1 MQGSYT
7 TKLLL
12 ILLIVG
18 LGGAIAFNV
27 LLLGEFNETSDEIHR
42 LEERVEGLEQLGRDS
57 AKAAR
62 EGAEAAGPMERRL
75 EDLDDH
81 LSSLGL
87 KLRANGKRLDA
98 LEAGDLGDL
107 GIDELID
114 QKLVETINKARY
126 GPLGKAPDVEKLG
139 DYLELTE
146 RQKQRITSLLDES
159 KERVYDI
166 MAREMGDDGNMMDR
180 MLETMNGSGDREQ
193 KTKKIL
199 SDLFETTVPGTDE
212 SYFTTLMDIRTKA
225 MSDFQGTLTGEQLK
239 NFEGS
244 GAKIFGIRTG
254 YHPFSEEL
262 QQVLSGVQ

>member
-1 MQGSYT
+1 MQGSNT

-18 LGGAIAFNV
+18 LGGTIAFNI
-27 LLLGEFNETSDEIHR
+27 LLLGKLDKTSDEMKRLEDRVEELERLQRDFAAAADGEIEAGPVAKR
-42 LEERVEGLEQLGRDS
+42 LEE
-57 AKAAR
+57 
-62 EGAEAAGPMERRL
+62 
-75 EDLDDH
+75 LDDH
-81 LSSLGL
+81 MSSLAL

-114 QKLVETINKARY
+114 QKLVESIDKARY
-126 GPLGKAPDVEKLG
+126 GPLGKAPDMDKLG

-159 KERVYDI
+159 KESVYDI
-166 MAREMGDDGNMMDR
+166 MAREMGDGGNMMDK
-180 MLETMNGSGDREQ
+180 MLETMNGPGDREQ
-193 KTKKIL
+193 KTRKML

-212 SYFTTLMDIRTKA
+212 SYFTTLMDIRTRA
-225 MSDFQGTLTGEQLK
+225 MSDFQGTLTGEQLRS
-239 NFEGS
+239 FEGT
-244 GAKIFGIRTG
+244 GAGVFGIRTG